1 MHSHT
6 KIIIIVFFWN
16 FGIVPGTQT
25 FFLCFKTAYKTHH
38 IYVMNKPLVDQN
50 VLGLTLAL
58 CIVFITD
65 LFTWLDVKNFDSTE
79 ARQFCFRLK
88 VMARSVGILISH
100 VVNPVCYIW

>member
-1 MHSHT
+1 
-6 KIIIIVFFWN
+6 
-16 FGIVPGTQT
+16 
-25 FFLCFKTAYKTHH
+25 
-38 IYVMNKPLVDQN
+38 MNKPLVDQN